1 MSIRRGFK
9 TASRVMLGLALLA
22 AMAMLPM
29 VAIGGVNGFRNG
41 AVGGISVDPNGVVS
55 NVKVEDRDAFRQA
68 LIKTV
73 KRAPDQLNRP
83 VEMRM
88 VSLKGLEAA
97 LVDVRNN
104 QQMELPD
111 EVKFL
116 AGLQRIQ
123 YVLVVPEEKDIL
135 LVGPGEGWKVNDQGD
150 VVGVTTGRPVLQL
163 EDLIVVFRSMQTAR
177 NEGIS
182 CSIDP
187 TPAGRQSLDRF
198 LKTQKVMRPD
208 TLQGIQKALGPQEI
222 TLKGIPTDSHV
233 ARVLVAADYHMKR
246 LAMNLEKAPIA
257 NFPGFLDLLVAKKA
271 RLDNM
276 MPRWWLACN
285 YEPLV
290 RSEDS
295 LTWELRGPGVKAMTE
310 DDIIAADG
318 TVTGS
323 GRKS

>member
-22 AMAMLPM
+22 AMAMLPI
-29 VAIGGVNGFRNG
+29 VAIGGFNGFRNG

-97 LVDVRNN
+97 LVDVRDN
-104 QQMELPD
+104 QKMELPD

-150 VVGVTTGRPVLQL
+150 VVGVT
-163 EDLIVVFRSMQTAR
+163 
-177 NEGIS
+177 
-182 CSIDP
+182 
-187 TPAGRQSLDRF
+187 
-198 LKTQKVMRPD
+198 
-208 TLQGIQKALGPQEI
+208 
-222 TLKGIPTDSHV
+222 
-233 ARVLVAADYHMKR
+233 
-246 LAMNLEKAPIA
+246 
-257 NFPGFLDLLVAKKA
+257 
-271 RLDNM
+271 
-276 MPRWWLACN
+276 
-285 YEPLV
+285 
-290 RSEDS
+290 
-295 LTWELRGPGVKAMTE
+295 
-310 DDIIAADG
+310 
-318 TVTGS
+318 
-323 GRKS
+323 